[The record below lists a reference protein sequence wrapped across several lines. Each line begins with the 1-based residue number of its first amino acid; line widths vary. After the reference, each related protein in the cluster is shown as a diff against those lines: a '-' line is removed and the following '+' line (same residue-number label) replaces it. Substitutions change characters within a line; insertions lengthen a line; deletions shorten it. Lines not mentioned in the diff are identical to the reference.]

1 MMEFW
6 LKPGTQI
13 EDMKLG
19 GITIKVEEGVVIRK
33 VRAIGQ
39 RRRRLT
45 LKGIPF
51 SVSDREVLSLG
62 ECLGKVSEKGVRYV
76 IGDEN
81 LVTMDRYMDIEVDKS
96 LLIPPKVIL
105 GGRVVKVD
113 YSGQNP
119 SFGNCFRSKM
129 ECENGGFEPRCR
141 ERRERVN
148 INQMSQQ
155 FYRAI
160 GFTGEPELNG
170 ATEVIDDIIQKEI
183 DNAMTNTERTPLKER
198 CKEIHGAS

>member
-1 MMEFW
+1 MEFW

-119 SFGNCFRSKM
+119 SCGNCFR
-129 ECENGGFEPRCR
+129 
-141 ERRERVN
+141 
-148 INQMSQQ
+148 
-155 FYRAI
+155 
-160 GFTGEPELNG
+160 
-170 ATEVIDDIIQKEI
+170 
-183 DNAMTNTERTPLKER
+183 
-198 CKEIHGAS
+198 